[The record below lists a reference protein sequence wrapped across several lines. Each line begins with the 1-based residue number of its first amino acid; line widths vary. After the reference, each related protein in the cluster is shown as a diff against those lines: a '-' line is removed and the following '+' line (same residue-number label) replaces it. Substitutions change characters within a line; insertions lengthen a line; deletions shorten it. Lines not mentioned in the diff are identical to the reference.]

1 MHDGPSG
8 DARTWLPLLERLA
21 APGAE
26 PLLPRPDPACALG
39 YSYPDAQNALG
50 LAADDATVELERLAD
65 LGLLAR
71 EFARRV
77 HLCEQCG
84 HHTLNF
90 SEDCP
95 SCASANVEIGD
106 LIHHFRCGHMGPEFS
121 FQDGVRYVCPKCS
134 HQLRH
139 IGIDYERPARSYLCR
154 ACTHVF
160 VEPRVSCECLRCSAR
175 FDAVRAVR
183 RQVFAYRASA
193 RGVGAAARGELGQS
207 DSGGGVIDAA
217 FGVHS
222 FAYFEAR
229 LAQEFSASR
238 RHRRTLSLLL
248 VEERGTD
255 GRELSDAARALQRL
269 ADAARES
276 LRDSD
281 CATFCG
287 SSALVVM
294 LADTDAEG
302 AGRAAARLADA
313 VRPRGGAAAAV
324 DLLFATATLTE
335 QDAGP
340 RNLFERVRAK
350 LAGGQESLGTD
361 AGQG

>member
-1 MHDGPSG
+1 M
-8 DARTWLPLLERLA
+8 PLLEHLA
-21 APGAE
+21 TPGTE

-39 YSYPDAQNALG
+39 YAYPEAQGALG
-50 LAADDATVELERLAD
+50 LAPDDATVELERLAD
-65 LGLLAR
+65 LGLLDR

-84 HHTLNF
+84 HHALNF

-106 LIHHFRCGHMGPEFS
+106 LIHHFRCGHTGPEFS

-154 ACTHVF
+154 ACALVF

-175 FDAVRAVR
+175 FAAERAVR

-193 RGVGAAARGELGQS
+193 RGLLAAARGELGQPG
-207 DSGGGVIDAA
+207 SGGGVVDTA

-222 FAYFEAR
+222 FAHFEAR

-238 RHRRTLSLLL
+238 RHRRPLSLLL
-248 VEERGTD
+248 VDDRRTAARERP
-255 GRELSDAARALQRL
+255 DAARTLQLL

-281 CATFCG
+281 CAAFCG
-287 SSALVVM
+287 SSALAVM
-294 LADTDAEG
+294 LTDTDAAG

-313 VRPRGGAAAAV
+313 VRQRGDATVAMGL
-324 DLLFATATLTE
+324 DFATATLAE

-340 RNLFERVRAK
+340 RNLFERVRAE
-350 LAGGQESLGTD
+350 LADGRGSLDTD
-361 AGQG
+361 AGRD

>member
-1 MHDGPSG
+1 MQESG
-8 DARTWLPLLERLA
+8 GGETGTWLTLLERLA

-39 YSYPDAQNALG
+39 YAYPEAQAVLG
-50 LAADDATVELERLAD
+50 MAADAATVELERLAD
-65 LGLLAR
+65 LGLLER

-77 HLCEQCG
+77 HLCEQCA

-106 LIHHFRCGHMGPEFS
+106 LIHHFRCGHTGPEFS

-154 ACTHVF
+154 ACTQVF
-160 VEPRVSCECLRCSAR
+160 VEPRVSCECLRCGAR
-175 FDAVRAVR
+175 FDAARAIR
-183 RQVFAYRASA
+183 RQVSAYRASA
-193 RGVGAAARGELGQS
+193 RGVLAAARGELGQTAN
-207 DSGGGVIDAA
+207 GGGIIDPA

-238 RHRRTLSLLL
+238 RHRRALSLLL
-248 VEERGTD
+248 VDDRGPAASERP
-255 GRELSDAARALQRL
+255 DAARQLQQL

-281 CATFCG
+281 CAAFCG
-287 SSALVVM
+287 NSALAVI
-294 LADTDAEG
+294 LADTDVEG
-302 AGRAAARLADA
+302 AGRAATRLADTVRQRFGAPA
-313 VRPRGGAAAAV
+313 VERLV
-324 DLLFATATLTE
+324 FATATLAE

-340 RNLFERVRAK
+340 RSLFERVRAEVA
-350 LAGGQESLGTD
+350 AGR
-361 AGQG
+361 AGLRADSARS